1 MQGMWKASFT
11 SVLAVKKKPPLRQ
24 YNFNNLEGLNDA
36 GVTIGVV
43 GSSSYEGNFRDA
55 TSGAFATAWEVMKD
69 NEESFVEDRKE
80 AIDKMLANDYFSF
93 FDSLTSMSGTEEYQT
108 CQVSPIPKK

>member
-69 NEESFVEDRKE
+69 DEDSFVESRTEGIRRMKQN
-80 AIDKMLANDYFSF
+80 AKFSL
-93 FDSLTSMSGTEEYQT
+93 FDSLTSISATEEYQS
-108 CQVSPIPKK
+108 CQISPIPTK